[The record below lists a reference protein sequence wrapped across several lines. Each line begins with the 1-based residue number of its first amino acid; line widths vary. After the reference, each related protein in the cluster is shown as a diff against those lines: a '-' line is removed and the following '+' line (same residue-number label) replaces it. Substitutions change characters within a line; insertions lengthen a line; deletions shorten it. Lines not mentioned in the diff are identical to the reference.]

1 MSEFFELEQILP
13 LDKDY
18 FSVQYTNGVI
28 IRCFIIRKGD
38 NQMIRLNG
46 TEKELKEYYK

>member
-13 LDKDY
+13 IDKDY

-28 IRCFIIRKGD
+28 IRCFIIRRGD

-46 TEKELKEYYK
+46 TVDELNQYYK